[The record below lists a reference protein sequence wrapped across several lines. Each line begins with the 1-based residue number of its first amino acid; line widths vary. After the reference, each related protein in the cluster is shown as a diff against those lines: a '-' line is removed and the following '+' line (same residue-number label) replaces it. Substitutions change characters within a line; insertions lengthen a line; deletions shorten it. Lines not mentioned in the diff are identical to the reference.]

1 MIQLQSNKIYKVK
14 YYHLFFFIFHRM
26 TGSSSKPIKVAKAK
40 KSNNN
45 ANEATV
51 SKAASD
57 QKVSE
62 MENNVSSHD
71 TSKPQSVTTVVKDN
85 TEDSAPNDVMSKG
98 NTDSSSE
105 LSTSKDDITRY
116 VHLNKLK

>member
-1 MIQLQSNKIYKVK
+1 
-14 YYHLFFFIFHRM
+14 M